1 MSSVSK
7 TEREIIRTEYLISR
21 REVVDNCYRVEANSM
36 KEAIEKIED
45 YEVERDEI
53 YHERYYKPVV
63 TEVVEYVACPNK
75 GQGWTSVAI
84 GRPIPIRQE
93 SGEYSWNSHGDYWHF
108 NGLCKGEM
116 VKTEAYCNRC
126 ISSKKEGYRFLT
138 RDEKAYLSD
147 RYQYNV
153 DINKDPI
160 PMVMPD
166 ELES

>member
-84 GRPIPIRQE
+84 GNLPDRQE
-93 SGEYSWNSHGDYWHF
+93 SGRYSWTTNWHF

-116 VKTEAYCNRC
+116 VKTEVVAYCDKC
-126 ISSKKEGYRFLT
+126 IRSKKEGHRFLT

>member
-1 MSSVSK
+1 
-7 TEREIIRTEYLISR
+7 
-21 REVVDNCYRVEANSM
+21 M

-84 GRPIPIRQE
+84 GKLFDNLT
-93 SGEYSWNSHGDYWHF
+93 SWGAQNWHF
-108 NGLCKGEM
+108 NALCKGEM

-126 ISSKKEGYRFLT
+126 IISKKAGHRFLT
-138 RDEKAYLSD
+138 RDEKEYLSN
-147 RYQYNV
+147 RYEYDV